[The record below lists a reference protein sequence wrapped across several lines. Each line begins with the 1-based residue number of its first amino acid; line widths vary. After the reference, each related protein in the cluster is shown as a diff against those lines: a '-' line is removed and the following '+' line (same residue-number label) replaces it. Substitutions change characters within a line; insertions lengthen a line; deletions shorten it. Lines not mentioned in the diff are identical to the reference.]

1 MASMTAEPRLLE
13 AMEDVARRLAGVS
26 FVLGGSA
33 MMACRGIPVQVG
45 DLDLMV
51 GAEARADVLQ
61 RIPHAT
67 TPPSDDVNYCSA
79 WRLAFRARGME
90 VEAIGDFCYIDRG
103 RRFAVPPVGS
113 GDVVAGVELAAVAP
127 WVVFYRTHNPE
138 KAALLEPFT
147 TAGEI
152 ERAAVSMAL

>member
-1 MASMTAEPRLLE
+1 MTAEPRVLE
-13 AMEDVARRLAGVS
+13 ALQDVARRLAGVS

-33 MMACRGIPVQVG
+33 MLACRGIPVQVG

-61 RIPHAT
+61 RIPDAT
-67 TPPSDDVNYCSA
+67 ASPSDDVHYCSA
-79 WRLAFRARGME
+79 WRLAFRASGME
-90 VEAIGDFCYIDRG
+90 VEAIGGFCFIDGG
-103 RRFAVPPVGS
+103 RRFVVPTVGS

-147 TAGEI
+147 TAGDI
-152 ERAAVSMAL
+152 ERAAASMAR